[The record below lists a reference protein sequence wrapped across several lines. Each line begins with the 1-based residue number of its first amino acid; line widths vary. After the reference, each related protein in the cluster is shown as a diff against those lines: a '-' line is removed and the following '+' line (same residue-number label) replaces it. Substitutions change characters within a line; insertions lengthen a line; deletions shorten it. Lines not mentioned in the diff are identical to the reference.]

1 MRRSLPVL
9 LLLCPLLLVSPH
21 PAFPGGPAA
30 AQVVTEAPAPAM
42 TAGQEP
48 ERLPAREAPP
58 RTLRAYWHVFIAFA
72 VTWLLLFG
80 YVLWLG
86 RRVSRLDRA
95 LGTEPPV
102 RE

>member
-1 MRRSLPVL
+1 MRRSLSLL
-9 LLLCPLLLVSPH
+9 LLLCSVPLVSP
-21 PAFPGGPAA
+21 PPVFPGGAAA
-30 AQVVTEAPAPAM
+30 AQMVAEAPAPAM
-42 TAGQEP
+42 TAAQEP
-48 ERLPAREAPP
+48 AGLPAREAPP

-86 RRVSRLDRA
+86 RRVNRLDRTLA
-95 LGTEPPV
+95 AEPPM